1 MRDKERIDRIAQKLA
16 AVWILYPQQRLMQ
29 LLLNVITY
37 DDIGIGNLFYLE
49 DDKLEKMLDD
59 ILLERG
65 WQ

>member
-16 AVWILYPQQRLMQ
+16 AVWILYPKQRLMQ

-37 DDIGIGNLFYLE
+37 DGIGDLFYLE

>member
-1 MRDKERIDRIAQKLA
+1 MRDKERIDRIIQKLA
-16 AVWILYPQQRLMQ
+16 AVWILSPQQRLMQ

-37 DDIGIGNLFYLE
+37 DGIGDLFYLE

>member
-16 AVWILYPQQRLMQ
+16 AVWILYPQQRLLQ
-29 LLLNVITY
+29 LLLNIIS
-37 DDIGIGNLFYLE
+37 DDETVDLFYLE
-49 DDKLEKMLDD
+49 DDKLEKMLDE

>member
-1 MRDKERIDRIAQKLA
+1 MKDKERIDRIAQKLA

-37 DDIGIGNLFYLE
+37 DGIGDLFYLE
-49 DDKLEKMLDD
+49 DDKLEKTLDE